1 MSELVMLLG
10 TAMNLLEI
18 DETVNDIQQGLG
30 FRVQSVSLY
39 DKTLVLKLWQNH
51 VSYFL
56 ILSIRFGQQGAFLL
70 QDLGRVKIKN
80 EKKPL
85 SLFANTHFKEAV
97 FLDVSR
103 DEDIGRQIE
112 FHFTN
117 SDNEDLK
124 IKLCLIPS
132 ALNISVH
139 KGDRSVSL
147 NKPKELP
154 KVGSVNKEQL
164 KSRPLE
170 ELKRPWLEEFSVQRK
185 GLSNPLSQADTS
197 SGRQKPSVEGLMGS
211 TAGDSKSQVSGLDV
225 ALQKK
230 RKAIMKVRQDLK
242 DKSKSDFYDF
252 AMLLTTDLQ
261 AAKHKFPELYDD
273 KVNKHKLKDKYFEK
287 HKALAAKRE
296 RVEERLAVLEKEL
309 FKLENLTEE
318 DWQSEQTQKE
328 RFKVD
333 SKAPVKTRK
342 LEVTSDLVAYY
353 GKSALDNMKLL
364 RSAKA
369 WHYWFHIKDI
379 PSSHMIVLRD
389 KTRTLSSEEIKK
401 ACQWFVSEIGGAKP
415 GSAEAVIEILMTE
428 CRFVKPI
435 KGDKLGRVN
444 YSHEQ
449 VFRLRL

>member
-1 MSELVMLLG
+1 MALVVILFL

-85 SLFANTHFKEAV
+85 SLFANTHLKEAV

-103 DEDIGRQIE
+103 DEEIGRQIE

-117 SDNEDLK
+117 SENEDLK

-139 KGDRSVSL
+139 KGGKSVAL
-147 NKPKELP
+147 NKPKDLP
-154 KVGSVNKEQL
+154 KAGAVNLENL

-170 ELKRPWLEEFSVQRK
+170 DLKRPWLEEFSGQRR
-185 GLSNPLSQADTS
+185 GVSQADTGTGS
-197 SGRQKPSVEGLMGS
+197 QKPRTEKLNATSSEPSKG
-211 TAGDSKSQVSGLDV
+211 TAS
-225 ALQKK
+225 ALEIAIQKK
-230 RKAIMKVRQDLK
+230 RKAMSKVRQDLK
-242 DKSKSDFYDF
+242 AKTTSDFYDF
-252 AMLLTTDLQ
+252 ATLLTIDSV
-261 AAKHKFPELYDD
+261 AAKEKFPELYDE

-287 HKALAAKRE
+287 HKALASKRE
-296 RVEERLAVLEKEL
+296 RVEERLRVLEKEL
-309 FKLENLTEE
+309 LKLESLSEE
-318 DWQSEQTQKE
+318 DYLSEQTQKD

-333 SKAPVKTRK
+333 IKTPVKTRK
-342 LEVTSDLVAYY
+342 LEVASDLVAYY
-353 GKSALDNMKLL
+353 GKSAIDNMKLL

-379 PSSHMIVLRD
+379 PSSHMILLRD
-389 KTRTLSSEEIKK
+389 KTRNLTDDEIRR
-401 ACQWFVSEIGGAKP
+401 ACQWFVAEIS
-415 GSAEAVIEILMTE
+415 GSNTGSSDVVVEILMTE